1 MNKIKYHGIYENQQA
16 FLQVFVQNMLR
27 CKGYTKNVVIQQN
40 SILFQIDFTGFL
52 IYTKIAF
59 I

>member
-1 MNKIKYHGIYENQQA
+1 MNKIKYHGIYENQQES
-16 FLQVFVQNMLR
+16 LQVFVQNMLR

-40 SILFQIDFTGFL
+40 SILFQIHYTGFL

>member
-1 MNKIKYHGIYENQQA
+1 MNKIKYHGIYENQQE

-27 CKGYTKNVVIQQN
+27 CKSYTKNVVIQQN
-40 SILFQIDFTGFL
+40 SILFQIHYTGFL

>member
-1 MNKIKYHGIYENQQA
+1 MNKIKYHGIYENQQE

-27 CKGYTKNVVIQQN
+27 CKGYTKNIVIQQK
-40 SILFQIDFTGFL
+40 SILFQIHYTGFL

>member
-1 MNKIKYHGIYENQQA
+1 MNKIKYHEIYENLQT

-27 CKGYTKNVVIQQN
+27 CNGYTKNIVIQQK
-40 SILFQIDFTGFL
+40 SILFQIHYTGFL

>member
-1 MNKIKYHGIYENQQA
+1 MNKIKYHGIYENLQA
-16 FLQVFVQNMLR
+16 FLQVFVQNMFR

-40 SILFQIDFTGFL
+40 SILFQIHYTGFL

>member
-1 MNKIKYHGIYENQQA
+1 MTKIKYHGIYENQQE
-16 FLQVFVQNMLR
+16 FLQVVVQNMLR
-27 CKGYTKNVVIQQN
+27 CKGKTKNVVIQQN
-40 SILFQIDFTGFL
+40 SILFQIHYTGFL

>member
-1 MNKIKYHGIYENQQA
+1 MNKIKYHGIYENQQE
-16 FLQVFVQNMLR
+16 FLQVFVPNLLR

-40 SILFQIDFTGFL
+40 SILFQIHYTGFL

>member
-1 MNKIKYHGIYENQQA
+1 MNKIKYHEIYENLQT

-40 SILFQIDFTGFL
+40 SILFQIHYTGFL

>member
-1 MNKIKYHGIYENQQA
+1 MNKVKYHGIYENQQA

-40 SILFQIDFTGFL
+40 SILFQIHYTGFL

>member
-1 MNKIKYHGIYENQQA
+1 MNKIKYNKIYENLQT

-40 SILFQIDFTGFL
+40 SILFQIHYTGFL

>member
-1 MNKIKYHGIYENQQA
+1 MNKIKYHKIYENLQT

-27 CKGYTKNVVIQQN
+27 CKGYTKNIGIQQK
-40 SILFQIDFTGFL
+40 SILFQIHYTGFL

>member
-16 FLQVFVQNMLR
+16 FIQVFVQNMLR
-27 CKGYTKNVVIQQN
+27 YKGYTKNVVIQQN
-40 SILFQIDFTGFL
+40 SILFQIHYTGFL

-59 I
+59 V